1 MLYCSNL
8 RGSTIS
14 PSGVPLFHH
23 PCSTV
28 PPSDVTLLHHQMFYC
43 STNRCST
50 FPPLDLSLSHHFCFT
65 VPPSAVQD
73 VKVFYH
79 QVFYCFSAPAVGF
92 FTVPPWDVLLFTIRC
107 STVFVLLLHH
117 QMFYFFTMRCSI
129 VPPLD
134 VSLVHHDCSTVSPS
148 DVLLFT
154 MSVPLFDH
162 QIVYCS
168 NIATYWN
175 TQLEPL
181 RRRENK
187 SPFIAYQTS

>member
-23 PCSTV
+23 PSSTV

-43 STNRCST
+43 SSNRCST
-50 FPPLDLSLSHHFCFT
+50 FPPIDLSLSHHFCFT

-117 QMFYFFTMRCSI
+117 PMFYFFTMRCSI

-148 DVLLFT
+148 DVLLSHHVCFT
-154 MSVPLFDH
+154 VRPSDCLLFQYCYVLEYPAGATEEKRE
-162 QIVYCS
+162 QITIHCV
-168 NIATYWN
+168 
-175 TQLEPL
+175 LD
-181 RRRENK
+181 
-187 SPFIAYQTS
+187 